1 MGSDVSS
8 PNSEAAEFL
17 LEGGNGNLAGK
28 LTIAGFDMV
37 AEMVK
42 RLSADKE

>member
-17 LEGGNGNLAGK
+17 LQDGNGNQAGK

-37 AEMVK
+37 AAMVK
-42 RLSADKE
+42 RLSDDKE